1 MYTSRGLFTQLLR
14 DIPELS
20 SHLAKDAMVV
30 ADKDF
35 EKAIEKIQGENEAD
49 LKTAEKKAVAL
60 LLRADTSDSDS
71 DSDRVVM
78 NLIVRMDTL
87 IPLLGNPRMQSTGEY
102 LSPSMFLWNM

>member
-1 MYTSRGLFTQLLR
+1 
-14 DIPELS
+14 
-20 SHLAKDAMVV
+20 MVV
-30 ADKDF
+30 AAKDF
-35 EKAIEKIQGENEAD
+35 EIAIEKIEGENEAD

-60 LLRADTSDSDS
+60 LLRADAS

-102 LSPSMFLWNM
+102 LSPSMFM

>member
-35 EKAIEKIQGENEAD
+35 ENAIEKIQGENEAD
-49 LKTAEKKAVAL
+49 LKTAEKEAVAF
-60 LLRADTSDSDS
+60 LLRADASGFL
-71 DSDRVVM
+71 RKLLI

-87 IPLLGNPRMQSTGEY
+87 ILLLGNPKIQSASEY
-102 LSPSMFLWNM
+102 LSPSMFL

>member
-1 MYTSRGLFTQLLR
+1 
-14 DIPELS
+14 
-20 SHLAKDAMVV
+20 MVV
-30 ADKDF
+30 AAKDF
-35 EKAIEKIQGENEAD
+35 EIAIEKIEGENEAD

-60 LLRADTSDSDS
+60 LLRADASDS

-102 LSPSMFLWNM
+102 LSPSMFL

>member
-1 MYTSRGLFTQLLR
+1 
-14 DIPELS
+14 
-20 SHLAKDAMVV
+20 MVV

-35 EKAIEKIQGENEAD
+35 EIAIEKIEGENEAD

-60 LLRADTSDSDS
+60 LLRADASDS

-102 LSPSMFLWNM
+102 LSPSMFM

>member
-1 MYTSRGLFTQLLR
+1 MYTSRGLFTQLPR
-14 DIPELS
+14 DVPELT

-35 EKAIEKIQGENEAD
+35 EIAIEKIEGENEAD

-60 LLRADTSDSDS
+60 LLRADASDS

-102 LSPSMFLWNM
+102 LSPSMFM

>member
-1 MYTSRGLFTQLLR
+1 
-14 DIPELS
+14 
-20 SHLAKDAMVV
+20 MVV
-30 ADKDF
+30 AAKDF
-35 EKAIEKIQGENEAD
+35 EIAIEKIEGENEAD

-60 LLRADTSDSDS
+60 LLRADTSDS

-102 LSPSMFLWNM
+102 LSPSMFM

>member
-1 MYTSRGLFTQLLR
+1 
-14 DIPELS
+14 
-20 SHLAKDAMVV
+20 MVV

-35 EKAIEKIQGENEAD
+35 EIAIEKIEGENEAD

-60 LLRADTSDSDS
+60 LLRADAS

-102 LSPSMFLWNM
+102 LSPSMFM